1 MAHHADI
8 LVVDDDPDLQ
18 ESLRVVLEAA
28 GYRVRTANDSRQARL
43 ELAAHR
49 PDLMV
54 LDVMM
59 ETETAGFDLAHELK
73 SRPEHMDLP
82 IILLT
87 CFLEKVRREGPDR
100 YQHVMGESWPVDWMF
115 EKPVDVQVLLD
126 KIEAVLGRGAPRSPA
141 VG

>member
-1 MAHHADI
+1 MVNRADI

-18 ESLRVVLEAA
+18 ESLRIVLEAN
-28 GYRVRTANDSRQARL
+28 GFRVRTAKNGRQARQ
-43 ELAAHR
+43 ELAARR

-59 ETETAGFDLAHELK
+59 DTDTEGFDLAHELK
-73 SRPEHMDLP
+73 SRPDTMDLP

-87 CFLEKVRREGPDR
+87 CFLEKVRVEGPEQ
-100 YQHVMGESWPVDWMF
+100 YQHIMGEDWPVDWMF
-115 EKPVDVQVLLD
+115 EKPVDMVRLVD
-126 KIEAVLGRGAPRSPA
+126 KIEAVLARRPQAGA